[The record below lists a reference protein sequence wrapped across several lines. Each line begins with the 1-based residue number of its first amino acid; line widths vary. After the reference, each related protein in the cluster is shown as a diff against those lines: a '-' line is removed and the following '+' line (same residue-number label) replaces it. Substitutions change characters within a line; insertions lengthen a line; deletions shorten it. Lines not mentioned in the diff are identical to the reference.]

1 MALTQITDPGVKDD
15 AIKAKH
21 IATDAVGAPEIAA
34 NAVGASELADN
45 AVDTGAIADDAVT
58 PDQIAANAVGNS
70 ELATDAVATGN
81 VQDNA
86 ITAPKTD
93 LTMAQGSLVVG
104 TGANTWG
111 TLAKGTAGQVLT
123 MNSGATAAEWGA
135 GSSTDS
141 TKMPLAGGTFTGDVT
156 WDSPTNAGQ
165 DITWDESSGELDFRK
180 EIKLSI
186 GRDSDS
192 GSWESA
198 WYHNKAGGSGNL
210 NTEFTVLD
218 FQCAESRIVL
228 SKNTSAGKLRITGQY
243 GNTTAGTVEDIAT
256 FTRDG
261 SVDLYYDG
269 TKRFETTSTGATVTG
284 TTTTTGLISGGLTY
298 PASDGSA
305 NQVLKT
311 DGSGALGWTTV
322 ASGGKF
328 ASYAAIC
335 DKKAYDADGGTF
347 SAGAWRTRDLNH
359 EIRDE
364 DGIVSI
370 SSNQF
375 TLQAGDYLVR
385 WSAPAENVNR
395 HTTRLYNVTDSAAV
409 FTGTT
414 GFLSNGISTEV
425 TGSSTGTG
433 YINISGAKAFEIQHY
448 GQTDSSTMGF
458 GMKSN
463 LSGVDSIYT
472 IVEIFKES

>member
-21 IATDAVGAPEIAA
+21 IATDAVDSPEIAA

-45 AVDTGAIADDAVT
+45 AVDTNAIQENAVT
-58 PDQIAANAVGNS
+58 ADEIAENAVGNS
-70 ELATDAVATGN
+70 ELATNAVATGN

-104 TGANTWG
+104 TGADTWG
-111 TLAKGTAGQVLT
+111 TLAKGSAGQVLT
-123 MNSGATAAEWGA
+123 MNSGATTAEWSTA
-135 GSSTDS
+135 GSTDN

-165 DITWDESSGELDFRK
+165 DITWDESTGELDFRK
-180 EIKLSI
+180 EIKVSI
-186 GRDSDS
+186 GRDSDAAT
-192 GSWESA
+192 WESA
-198 WYHNKAGGSGNL
+198 WYHNKAGGTGNL

-228 SKNTSAGKLRITGQY
+228 SKTDAAGKLRITNQW

-261 SVDLYYDG
+261 SVELYYDG
-269 TKRFETTSTGATVTG
+269 TKRFETTNTGATVTG
-284 TTTTTGLISGGLTY
+284 GLVAGGLTF
-298 PASDGSA
+298 PTSDGSA

-347 SAGAWRTRDLNH
+347 SDGAWRTRDLNH

-364 DGIVSI
+364 DSIVSI
-370 SSNQF
+370 SSDQF
-375 TLQAGDYLVR
+375 TLVAGDYLIR
-385 WSAPAENVNR
+385 WTAPAESVNR
-395 HTTRLYNVTDSAAV
+395 NTSRLYNATDSAV
-409 FTGTT
+409 VGIGTT
-414 GFLSNGISTEV
+414 TFLSNGLSAEV
-425 TGSSTGTG
+425 TGSSTGTA
-433 YINISGAKAFEIQHY
+433 YVSISAPKAFEIQHY
-448 GQTDSSTMGF
+448 GQTSRSTTGF

>member
-45 AVDTGAIADDAVT
+45 AVDTNAIEDNAVT
-58 PDQIAANAVGNS
+58 ADQIAENAVGNS
-70 ELATDAVATGN
+70 ELATNAVATGN

-104 TGANTWG
+104 TGADTWG
-111 TLAKGTAGQVLT
+111 TLAKGSAGQVLT
-123 MNSGATAAEWGA
+123 MNSGATTAEWSAA
-135 GSSTDS
+135 GSTDN
-141 TKMPLAGGTFTGDVT
+141 TKMPLAGGTFTGDVIFEGSGT
-156 WDSPTNAGQ
+156 DQELKWDKSENTLSLKYP
-165 DITWDESSGELDFRK
+165 SGTGGL
-180 EIKLSI
+180 EIGNNLKLK
-186 GRDSDS
+186 SDS
-192 GSWESA
+192 ATGSTIHLDNNASA
-198 WYHNKAGGSGNL
+198 ALLSYEASNHQFIPNTGNSDYKIAQFDPGKGAVSGDCRLYSYVSNATSSVEKL
-210 NTEFTVLD
+210 RT
-218 FQCAESRIVL
+218 
-228 SKNTSAGKLRITGQY
+228 TSAGI
-243 GNTTAGTVEDIAT
+243 
-256 FTRDG
+256 
-261 SVDLYYDG
+261 
-269 TKRFETTSTGATVTG
+269 TVTG
-284 TTTTTGLISGGLTY
+284 TTTTTGLTAGGLTY

-347 SAGAWRTRDLNH
+347 SDGAWRTRNINH
-359 EIRDE
+359 TIRDE
-364 DGIVSI
+364 DDIVSSI
-370 SSNQF
+370 SSDQF
-375 TLQAGDYLVR
+375 TLVAGDYLIR
-385 WSAPAENVNR
+385 WTAPAENVNR
-395 HTTRLYNVTDSAAV
+395 NTSRLYNATDSAV
-409 FTGTT
+409 VGTGTT
-414 GFLSNGISTEV
+414 IFLSNGISTEV
-425 TGSSTGTG
+425 TGSSTGTA
-433 YINISGAKAFEIQHY
+433 YVSISAPKAFEIQHY
-448 GQTDSSTMGF
+448 GQTSRSTTGF

>member
-34 NAVGASELADN
+34 NSVGASELADN

-58 PDQIAANAVGNS
+58 ADQIGSGAVSNAK
-70 ELATDAVATGN
+70 LATNAVATGN

-104 TGANTWG
+104 TGADTWG

-141 TKMPLAGGTFTGDVT
+141 TKMPLAGGTFTGDVIFEGSGT
-156 WDSPTNAGQ
+156 DRELKWDKSENILSLKYP
-165 DITWDESSGELDFRK
+165 SGTGGL
-180 EIKLSI
+180 EIGNNLKFK
-186 GRDSDS
+186 SDS
-192 GSWESA
+192 A
-198 WYHNKAGGSGNL
+198 
-210 NTEFTVLD
+210 TD
-218 FQCAESRIVL
+218 SRIHLDNNAEAALL
-228 SKNTSAGKLRITGQY
+228 SYEASNHQFVPNTGNSDYKIAQFDAGKGAVAGDCRLYSYSNNASSSVERLRTTTTGV
-243 GNTTAGTVEDIAT
+243 TI
-256 FTRDG
+256 
-261 SVDLYYDG
+261 
-269 TKRFETTSTGATVTG
+269 TG

-347 SAGAWRTRDLNH
+347 SDGAWRTRDLNH

-375 TLQAGDYLVR
+375 TLVAGDYLIR
-385 WSAPAENVNR
+385 WTAPAENVNR
-395 HTTRLYNVTDSAAV
+395 NTSRLYNITDSAV
-409 FTGTT
+409 VGTGNSI
-414 GFLSNGISTEV
+414 FLSNGISTEV
-425 TGSSTGTG
+425 TGSSTGTA
-433 YINISGAKAFEIQHY
+433 YVSIAGAKAFEIQHY
-448 GQTDSSTMGF
+448 GQTSRSTTGF

>member
-21 IATDAVGAPEIAA
+21 IATDAVDSPEIAA

-45 AVDTGAIADDAVT
+45 AVDTNAIQDNAVT
-58 PDQIAANAVGNS
+58 PDQIAENAVGNS
-70 ELATDAVATGN
+70 ELATNAVATGN

-104 TGANTWG
+104 TGADTWG

-123 MNSGATAAEWGA
+123 MNSGATTAEWA
-135 GSSTDS
+135 TGSSTDS
-141 TKMPLAGGTFTGDVT
+141 TKMPLAGGTFTGDVIFEGSGADRELK
-156 WDSPTNAGQ
+156 WDKSENILSLKYPGGTGR
-165 DITWDESSGELDFRK
+165 L
-180 EIKLSI
+180 EIGNNLKLK
-186 GRDSDS
+186 SDS
-192 GSWESA
+192 A
-198 WYHNKAGGSGNL
+198 
-210 NTEFTVLD
+210 TD
-218 FQCAESRIVL
+218 SRIHLDNNATAALL
-228 SKNTSAGKLRITGQY
+228 SYEAEKHQFVPNTGTSDYKIAQFDPAKGAVSGDCRLYSYVANASSSVERLRTTSAGI
-243 GNTTAGTVEDIAT
+243 
-256 FTRDG
+256 
-261 SVDLYYDG
+261 
-269 TKRFETTSTGATVTG
+269 TVTG
-284 TTTTTGLISGGLTY
+284 TTTTTGLVSGGLTY

-322 ASGGKF
+322 AAGGKF
-328 ASYAAIC
+328 VSYAAIC

-347 SAGAWRTRDLNH
+347 SDGAWRTRNLNH

-364 DGIVSI
+364 DSIVSI
-370 SSNQF
+370 SSDQF
-375 TLQAGDYLVR
+375 TLVAGDYLIR
-385 WSAPAENVNR
+385 WTAPAENVNR
-395 HTTRLYNVTDSAAV
+395 NTSRLYNVTDSTV
-409 FTGTT
+409 VGTGTT
-414 GFLSNGISTEV
+414 IFLSNGISTEV
-425 TGSSTGTG
+425 TGSSTGTA
-433 YINISGAKAFEIQHY
+433 YVSISAAKAFEIQHY
-448 GQTDSSTMGF
+448 GQTSRSTTGF

>member
-15 AIKAKH
+15 AIKARH
-21 IATDAVGAPEIAA
+21 IATDAVDSPEIAA

-45 AVDTGAIADDAVT
+45 AVDTGAIEDNAVT
-58 PDQIAANAVGNS
+58 PDQIAENAVGNS
-70 ELATDAVATGN
+70 ELATNAVDTVN
-81 VQDNA
+81 VLDNA

-104 TGANTWG
+104 TGADTWG
-111 TLAKGTAGQVLT
+111 TLAKGAAGEVLT
-123 MNSGATAAEWGA
+123 MNAGATTAEWAAA
-135 GSSTDS
+135 GSTDDS
-141 TKMPLAGGTFTGDVT
+141 SKMPLAGGTFTGDVT

-165 DITWDESSGELDFRK
+165 DITWDESTGELDIRK
-180 EIKLSI
+180 EIKVSI
-186 GRDSDS
+186 GRDSDTAT
-192 GSWESA
+192 WESA
-198 WYHNKAGGSGNL
+198 WYHNKAGGAGNL

-228 SKNTSAGKLRITGQY
+228 SKTDAPGKLRITGQY
-243 GNTTAGTVEDIAT
+243 GNVTDGTVEDIAT

-261 SVDLYYDG
+261 SVELYYDG
-269 TKRFETTSTGATVTG
+269 TKRFETTNTGATVTG
-284 TTTTTGLISGGLTY
+284 GIIAGGLTY
-298 PASDGSA
+298 PTSDGSA

-328 ASYAAIC
+328 ASYAVIC
-335 DKKAYDADGGTF
+335 DKKDYNEDGGTF
-347 SAGAWRTRDLNH
+347 SDGAWRTRNLNH

-370 SSNQF
+370 TSDQF
-375 TLQAGDYLVR
+375 RLGPGNYLIR
-385 WSAPAENVNR
+385 WTAPAENVNR
-395 HTTRLYNVTDSAAV
+395 NTTQLYNVTDSSTV
-409 FTGTT
+409 GTGTSI
-414 GFLSNGISTEV
+414 FLSNGISTEV
-425 TGSSTGTG
+425 TGSSTGTAYVSITG
-433 YINISGAKAFEIQHY
+433 TDDKDFEIQHY
-448 GQTDSSTMGF
+448 CQTSRSTTGF